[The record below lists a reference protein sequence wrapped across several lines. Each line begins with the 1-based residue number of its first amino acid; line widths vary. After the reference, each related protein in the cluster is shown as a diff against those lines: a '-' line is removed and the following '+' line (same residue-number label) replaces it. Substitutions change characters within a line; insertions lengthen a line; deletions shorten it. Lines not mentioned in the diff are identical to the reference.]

1 MPQRDYAKRKNQS
14 SGKLVIISF
23 ALLIL
28 FGFIGTLFY
37 LKQNAPTPIQP
48 KNTVNTPKTETTAQL
63 PSKPQENWSF
73 VRNLEMREIPVDK
86 ALTEEQRQALKAL
99 EQDKRLQEEK
109 RLAAEKA
116 AMEQQAKPEETQAKP
131 VLQEVATKTNQVSE
145 EEQKRQVALQK
156 KQLETKEK
164 AEEVKQAQQK
174 NEAQQKAEKAKVEQ
188 LKAEAQKKA
197 EAKKQ
202 AEVKKQVQ
210 AITQEATVKSV
221 AKFGLQ
227 CGAFKNRAQ
236 AENMQARLAMAGYN
250 ARINSNAEWNR
261 VVVGPL
267 GDRNAAIAAQSNAKS
282 VADCV
287 VVGM

>member
-48 KNTVNTPKTETTAQL
+48 ENTVPPPKTETTAQL

-109 RLAAEKA
+109 RLVAEKA

-131 VLQEVATKTNQVSE
+131 VLQETSTKTNQVSE
-145 EEQKRQVALQK
+145 EEQKRQVVLQK
-156 KQLETKEK
+156 TQLETKEK

-174 NEAQQKAEKAKVEQ
+174 NEAQLKAEKAKAEQ
-188 LKAEAQKKA
+188 LKAEAKKKV
-197 EAKKQ
+197 EA
-202 AEVKKQVQ
+202 KKQVQ

>member
-14 SGKLVIISF
+14 SGKLIIISL
-23 ALLIL
+23 ALFVL

-37 LKQNAPTPIQP
+37 LKQNAPKPTQP
-48 KNTVNTPKTETTAQL
+48 ENTALPQKTEKTAQL

-99 EQDKRLQEEK
+99 EQDKRLQAEK
-109 RLAAEKA
+109 RLAAEKV
-116 AMEQQAKPEETQAKP
+116 AMEQQAKPEEAQAKP
-131 VLQEVATKTNQVSE
+131 DLQETSNKANQVSD
-145 EEQKRQVALQK
+145 EEQKHQAELQK
-156 KQLETKEK
+156 KQLEIKTK
-164 AEEVKQAQQK
+164 AEEAKQAQL
-174 NEAQQKAEKAKVEQ
+174 KAEKAKAEQ
-188 LKAEAQKKA
+188 LKAEV
-197 EAKKQ
+197 KKQ
-202 AEVKKQVQ
+202 AT
-210 AITQEATVKSV
+210 TQESVAKSV

-267 GDRNAAIAAQSNAKS
+267 GDRNAAIVAQSNAKS